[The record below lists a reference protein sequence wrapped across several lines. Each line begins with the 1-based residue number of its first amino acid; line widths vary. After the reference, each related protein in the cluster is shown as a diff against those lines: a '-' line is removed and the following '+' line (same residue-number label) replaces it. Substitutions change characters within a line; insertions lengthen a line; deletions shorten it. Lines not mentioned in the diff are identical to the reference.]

1 MMQALRRWW
10 WVPLVVLLGL
20 TLKAFMVASWV
31 SGTVETAAVDTL
43 GAEGL
48 DGVNFV
54 EVSGVDDLG
63 ADGLNVVV
71 EGPAGDES
79 ATVAALEAR
88 DEINEVVY
96 RPLAGGAI
104 AGATDSDTDDA
115 AADSDDAAAEDDA
128 ATTTA
133 APTTTEAPAE
143 TTTTTA
149 APTTT
154 EAAAEP
160 AGPDLE
166 AQLNELFA
174 LEPIEFDTSRSTIR
188 PESQSTLDQAA
199 EAINANPDFGRLL
212 VVGHTDSDGSEAANL
227 SLSAARAEAVLDYLV
242 ETGGVDPDRLEAEG
256 RGETELLV
264 TPEVTPEDKQRNRRI
279 EWEPLS

>member
-10 WVPLVVLLGL
+10 WVPIAVLLGL
-20 TLKAFMVASWV
+20 ILKAFLVTGWV
-31 SGTVETAAVDTL
+31 TGKVETAAIDTL

-48 DGVNFV
+48 DGVSFV

-71 EGPAGDES
+71 EGPAADEA

-88 DEINEVVY
+88 DEINQVVY
-96 RPLAGGAI
+96 RPLAGGAL
-104 AGATDSDTDDA
+104 AGGANDDADDSDSADA
-115 AADSDDAAAEDDA
+115 EA

-154 EAAAEP
+154 EPAAEP
-160 AGPDLE
+160 TGPGLE
-166 AQLNELFA
+166 AELNELFA
-174 LEPIEFDTSRSTIR
+174 LEPIEFDTGRSTIR
-188 PESQSTLDQAA
+188 AESQSTLDQAA

-212 VVGHTDSDGSEAANL
+212 VVGHTDGDGSDASNLNL
-227 SLSAARAEAVLDYLV
+227 STARAEAVVEYLV
-242 ETGGVDPDRLEAEG
+242 ETGGVDPDRLDAEG
-256 RGETELLV
+256 RGESELLV
-264 TPEVTPEDKQRNRRI
+264 SPEETPEDKQRNRRI